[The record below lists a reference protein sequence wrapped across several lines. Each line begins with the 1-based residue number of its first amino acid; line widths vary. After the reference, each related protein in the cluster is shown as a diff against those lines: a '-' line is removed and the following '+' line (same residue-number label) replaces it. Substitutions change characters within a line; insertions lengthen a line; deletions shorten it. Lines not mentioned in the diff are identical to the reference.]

1 MTPILREKIYFKVS
15 GHKFVLL
22 ISLLEINLS
31 LNIHFFR
38 RKVEGDVPSL
48 SWDEA
53 LARDDVD
60 ALIIC
65 TENDT
70 HEEYAR

>member
-1 MTPILREKIYFKVS
+1 M
-15 GHKFVLL
+15 
-22 ISLLEINLS
+22 S

>member
-1 MTPILREKIYFKVS
+1 MLM
-15 GHKFVLL
+15 
-22 ISLLEINLS
+22 
-31 LNIHFFR
+31 FFR
-38 RKVEGDVPSL
+38 RKLEDDVQTL

-53 LARDDVD
+53 LSRDDVD